1 MIYIGNN
8 VKERKMNKVMRLIF
22 ILIIGIA
29 IYAINLAAQE
39 NTQSNDEAAKKESLK
54 RFIELL
60 DSNDYIVVLVDNKKV
75 RVRVKP
81 IVKEDSDLVWMFVRK
96 KSGQFNYESIHK
108 SLIDYEKTEEYNRM
122 LDESRKIRQTELTRI
137 ENERKKEQDEEL
149 LKKGQ
154 IPDQSG
160 QVTKVYTQHDLSK
173 KTVVTKAI
181 YINDIVNLE
190 EIEGWNII
198 LITENDVYNDIIFSL
213 DKGNGEVIFTT
224 TIKDLLSVRDELKTQ
239 MEAYK
244 AKVQEYYD
252 SGTAEGD
259 KYKYS
264 GKIVEIQIILQDYE
278 KKMVSIQKIITKLP
292 PKPEENPEK
301 KTE

>member
-1 MIYIGNN
+1 
-8 VKERKMNKVMRLIF
+8 MNKAMRLIF
-22 ILIIGIA
+22 ILIIGITL
-29 IYAINLAAQE
+29 YAINLVAQE
-39 NTQSNDEAAKKESLK
+39 NTQSTDDASKKESLK

-108 SLIDYEKTEEYNRM
+108 SLIDYEKTEEYNRKM
-122 LDESRKIRQTELTRI
+122 DESRKIRQAELARI
-137 ENERKKEQDEEL
+137 EDQKRKLKDEEL
-149 LKKGQ
+149 LKKGLL
-154 IPDQSG
+154 PDQSG
-160 QVTKVYTQHDLSK
+160 QATKVYTQHDLSK

-190 EIEGWNII
+190 ELEGWNII
-198 LITENDVYNDIIFSL
+198 IITENDIYNDIIFSL
-213 DKGNGEVIFTT
+213 NKGNGEVIFTT

-239 MEAYK
+239 MEAYR

-278 KKMVSIQKIITKLP
+278 KKMASIQKIIAKLP
-292 PKPEENPEK
+292 PKHEESPEK

>member
-1 MIYIGNN
+1 MIYIANT
-8 VKERKMNKVMRLIF
+8 VKEYKMSKALRLIF
-22 ILIIGIA
+22 ILIIGITLYQ
-29 IYAINLAAQE
+29 IKLAAQE
-39 NTQSNDEAAKKESLK
+39 NILSNDEAAKKESLK

-60 DSNDYIVVLVDNKKV
+60 DSNDYVVVLIDNKKV

-81 IVKEDSDLVWMFVRK
+81 VVKEDSDLVWMFVRK

-122 LDESRKIRQTELTRI
+122 LDGSRKIRQTELARI
-137 ENERKKEQDEEL
+137 ENQRKKEQDEEL
-149 LKKGQ
+149 LKKGLL
-154 IPDQSG
+154 PDKNG
-160 QVTKVYTQHDLSK
+160 QAAKVFTQHDLSK

-198 LITENDVYNDIIFSL
+198 IVTENENYNDIIFSL

-264 GKIVEIQIILQDYE
+264 GKIVEVQILLQDYE
-278 KKMVSIQKIITKLP
+278 KKMNSIQKIIAKLP

>member
-1 MIYIGNN
+1 MS
-8 VKERKMNKVMRLIF
+8 KVLRF
-22 ILIIGIA
+22 IIICIIGTILF
-29 IYAINLAAQE
+29 AINIAAQE
-39 NTQSNDEAAKKESLK
+39 NTEGTNDAAKKESLK

-60 DSNDYIVVLVDNKKV
+60 DSKDYIVVLIDNKKV
-75 RVRVKP
+75 RVRTKP
-81 IVKEDSDLVWMFVRK
+81 VVKEDSDLVWMFVRK

-122 LDESRKIRQTELTRI
+122 LDENRKIRQEELTRI
-137 ENERKKEQDEEL
+137 ENQRKKELEEEL
-149 LKKGQ
+149 QKKGQ
-154 IPDQSG
+154 LPDQGG
-160 QVTKVYTQHDLSK
+160 QATKVYTQYDLSK

-181 YINDIVNLE
+181 YINDIVNLDE
-190 EIEGWNII
+190 LEGWTINIV
-198 LITENDVYNDIIFSL
+198 TESDVYNDIIFSL
-213 DKGNGEVIFTT
+213 NKGNGEVIFTT
-224 TIKDLLSVRDELKTQ
+224 TIKDLLSVGDELKTQ

-264 GKIVEIQIILQDYE
+264 GKIVEVQILLQDYE
-278 KKMVSIQKIITKLP
+278 KKMASIQKIIAKLP
-292 PKPEENPEK
+292 PKHDDNSEK